1 MPIVEDP
8 EPVVMPSF
16 LRSQP
21 AFVPSAEHLMLGLAG
36 EDAARLEER
45 LCAEHGVVVRMLA
58 AAWLMGATAMRNA
71 MAGRRICRI
80 CGCWEHEACEP
91 GCSWVAED
99 LCSVCAEHD

>member
-8 EPVVMPSF
+8 EPTVMRPF

-21 AFVPSAEHLMLGLAG
+21 AFVPSAEHLMLGLTG

-80 CGCWEHEACEP
+80 CGCCELEACGT
-91 GCSWVAED
+91 GCSWVAQD
-99 LCSVCAEHD
+99 LCSSCEVHD